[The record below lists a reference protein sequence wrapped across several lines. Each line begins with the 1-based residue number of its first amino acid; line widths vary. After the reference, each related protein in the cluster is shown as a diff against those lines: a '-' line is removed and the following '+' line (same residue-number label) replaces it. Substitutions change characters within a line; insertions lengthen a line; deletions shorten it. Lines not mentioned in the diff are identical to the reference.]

1 MGIKAKVKVGYLNPH
16 ITAREVDGDIDKL
29 AITYL
34 VYGMLI
40 VVVVVAIKEYGLTN
54 ILNQTIN
61 LLTNL
66 KTKF

>member
-40 VVVVVAIKEYGLTN
+40 VLVGVAIKEYGLTN
-54 ILNQTIN
+54 ILNLIIN
-61 LLTNL
+61 LLNNI
-66 KTKF
+66 KTMF